1 MKRVIVY
8 FYFIPICQ
16 YNNNIFCCIQVKRV
30 GQMCSSHLDLI
41 SMLEKMPGFEN
52 MNYAIKLLNIEK
64 LGLNQNKTQNYAT
77 LKRGEGGLKAKAAL
91 DPEKMFREVRRNLCK
106 TIDTKS
112 LPRCKTFENRNVENN
127 VLFFI
132 LR

>member
-1 MKRVIVY
+1 M
-8 FYFIPICQ
+8 
-16 YNNNIFCCIQVKRV
+16 KRV

-112 LPRCKTFENRNVENN
+112 LPRSRLCSRIIICVS
-127 VLFFI
+127 
-132 LR
+132 RD

>member
-1 MKRVIVY
+1 M
-8 FYFIPICQ
+8 
-16 YNNNIFCCIQVKRV
+16 KRV

-112 LPRCKTFENRNVENN
+112 LPRL
-127 VLFFI
+127 LFVFQGI
-132 LR
+132 NLLLKIQHF